1 MSSSLEVLRP
11 GRAVATMILAL
22 AGAVLWFLAS
32 PNLAGAVGPQ
42 GQLQMDMPLGN
53 SGKALTQ
60 QGVSIVP
67 VQPTTRSKGPGGSF
81 LFRSPVL
88 NVTFSGEPRVT
99 LRGGLIFKRKVKG
112 KVRQLKLTS
121 LAYEFSG
128 GRGLFKA
135 SHSGKRIS
143 MFEPLGTRSVNY
155 QVGTVDLSN
164 QAFELTRQGAGL
176 IKKSLGLGNL
186 PAAKLGTLELASQAA
201 FEDPYAELCDLPA
214 TTKTAGDIPP
224 AGPLPDLDPSVPT
237 TGEPVTWG
245 FKASYRGY
253 IFGVQGAFQGEDGA
267 IVDPSPFPGPPSGF
281 TFPFDTGVL
290 GEVEGQPEAII
301 NGAGKVTTCHK
312 GQFRLT
318 MSDPTVYVDSEESK
332 IIMTVDTN
340 VSGSWIPNQRVNFA
354 TLNTDAVEPTV
365 EEGVFTWNAVPAALT
380 AEGSA
385 ALRLCNP
392 LAPPPCLY
400 GEGSALDPIT
410 VRARVPAG

>member
-1 MSSSLEVLRP
+1 MSSPLNGLRP
-11 GRAVATMILAL
+11 RPVVGAMILAL
-22 AGAVLWFLAS
+22 AGSVLFFLAS

-60 QGVSIVP
+60 QGVTVLP
-67 VQPTTRSKGPGGSF
+67 VQPTTSSKGPGGSF
-81 LFRSPVL
+81 LFQSPVL
-88 NVTFSGEPRVT
+88 NVTFPGEPRVT

-112 KVRQLKLTS
+112 KVRQVKLTS

-128 GRGLFKA
+128 GKGLIKA
-135 SHSGKRIS
+135 SHGGKRVS

-155 QVGTVDLSN
+155 QVGTVDLPS
-164 QAFELTRQGAGL
+164 QGFELTRQGATL
-176 IKKSLGLGNL
+176 IKKSLGLKKL

-224 AGPLPDLDPSVPT
+224 PGPLPDLEPSVPT
-237 TGEPVTWG
+237 SGDPVTWG

-253 IFGVQGAFQGEDGA
+253 IFGVQGAFEGGDGA
-267 IVDPSPFPGPPSGF
+267 TVNPSPFPGPPAGF
-281 TFPFDTGVL
+281 TFPFDEGILGGTGSV
-290 GEVEGQPEAII
+290 PEAII
-301 NGAGKVTTCHK
+301 EGSGKVTTCHK

-318 MSDPTVYVDSEESK
+318 MSDPTVYVDSQESR
-332 IIMTVDTN
+332 IVMTIDTN
-340 VSGSWIPNQRVNFA
+340 VSGNWIPSQRVDFA
-354 TLNTDAVEPTV
+354 ALDTSEVRYSETD
-365 EEGVFTWNAVPAALT
+365 GLFTWSAVPAALT

-400 GEGSALDPIT
+400 GEGSPLDPIT
-410 VRARVPAG
+410 VQARIPAG